1 MKKSEKQFFVNMYA
15 AKFIDP
21 DKQYRD
27 TPNMVFNEWIRW
39 LYEMWEKGMIDIKE
53 YRALIKIELNEF
65 IGV

>member
-1 MKKSEKQFFVNMYA
+1 MTKLEKKIFVNQYMDR
-15 AKFIDP
+15 FIDP

-27 TPNMVFNEWIRW
+27 TPNMVFNGWIRW
-39 LYEMWEKGMIDIKE
+39 LFEMWDKGFISIKE